1 LSALHDDASE
11 RPKARR
17 SSKFAE
23 APEGTVRPGR
33 VPEDAIQRVIRVPPE
48 FAGTRLDVFVKLQ
61 LRNTSRTRARAIIKN
76 SAFSPEGIPLRHNSR
91 VQANQYLILWRPRFE
106 EEVEETPLAIL
117 FEDDWLLVVDK
128 PPFVAVH
135 PTARYYHST
144 LIKRLEVQRPNE
156 FFSLVHRLDRETS
169 GLVLIAKTRASERAF
184 KRLLEDRSVQAM
196 VVAENETYLQMRKS
210 ERLAFERRARTAQPV
225 RKTYLALTWGTPP
238 NGTIDTPL
246 EVDTDNP
253 LRVKMRLAPKGT
265 GLEARTD
272 VSVLETRGRYA
283 LISCELHTGR
293 QHQIRLHLASL
304 GCPVVGD
311 KLYGPNERFLARAAD
326 KELTDED
333 LRLLEL
339 PRHALH
345 AHRYE
350 MPHPFT
356 DQNLVVMSPLAADL
370 ELFFATASS
379 EAESMRSAPA
389 PPTTPGGS
397 VTRR

>member
-1 LSALHDDASE
+1 LILSTVSDGRPE
-11 RPKARR
+11 RAKLRR

-23 APEGTVRPGR
+23 APEGTVRPSC
-33 VPEDAIQRVIRVPPE
+33 VPDDAIQRVIRVPPE

-76 SAFSPEGIPLRHNSR
+76 SAYSPDGVPLRHNSR
-91 VQANQYLILWRPRFE
+91 VQANQFLILWRPPFE
-106 EEVEETPLAIL
+106 EESEDTPLGIL
-117 FEDDWLLVVDK
+117 YEDEWLLVVDK

-135 PTARYYHST
+135 PTARYYHRP
-144 LIKRLEVQRPNE
+144 LITRLEAQRPNE

-169 GLVLIAKTRASERAF
+169 GLVLVAKTRESERAF

-196 VVAENETYLQMRKS
+196 VTAENETFLQMRKS
-210 ERLAFERRARTAQPV
+210 ERLAFEKRARRALPV
-225 RKTYLALTWGTPP
+225 KKTYLALTWGTPE

-246 EVDTDNP
+246 EVDSDNP

-272 VSVLETRGRYA
+272 VTVLETRGRYA
-283 LISCELHTGR
+283 LVACELHTGR
-293 QHQIRLHLASL
+293 QHQIRLHLSSV

-326 KELTDED
+326 KELTEED
-333 LRLLEL
+333 LNLLEL

-345 AHRYE
+345 AHRYA
-350 MPHPFT
+350 MPHPFLA
-356 DQNLVVMSPLAADL
+356 QELVVTSPLATDL
-370 ELFFATASS
+370 QTFFD
-379 EAESMRSAPA
+379 
-389 PPTTPGGS
+389 S
-397 VTRR
+397 V

>member
-1 LSALHDDASE
+1 LSALHDDTSE

-23 APEGTVRPGR
+23 APEGTVRPSR

-76 SAFSPEGIPLRHNSR
+76 SAFSPEGTPLRHNSR

-210 ERLAFERRARTAQPV
+210 ERLAFEKRARTAQPV

-238 NGTIDTPL
+238 NGTVDTPL
-246 EVDTDNP
+246 EVDSDNP

-272 VSVLETRGRYA
+272 VWVLETRGRYS
-283 LISCELHTGR
+283 LVSCELHTGR

-356 DQNLVVMSPLAADL
+356 DQNLVVLSPLAADL
-370 ELFFATASS
+370 EHFFATASS
-379 EAESMRSAPA
+379 DAEPMPA
-389 PPTTPGGS
+389 TPSGTIG
-397 VTRR
+397 